1 MLIWILFVC
10 LILSLLA
17 LDLGVLNRKAH
28 VVHAKEALAW
38 TAFWVMLALLFN
50 VFVYYFYENHGWG
63 WAPGKVFDVAGKDA
77 ALEFFA
83 AYLLEESLSL
93 DNMFVIAMIF
103 AYFKIPGQFQ
113 HRVLFWGILGALIM
127 RGTMIGLGAALIERF
142 TWITYVFGAILIFT
156 AVKMLIERHDN
167 IEPEHNWLIRLAR
180 RFMPTTTDMSE
191 GKFLL
196 RKDGV
201 TYVTPLFLVL
211 LMVETTD
218 LLFAVDSVPAVF
230 AVTHDPFIVFTSN
243 VFAILGLRSLYFA
256 LAGLMSKFQ
265 YLKMSLVF
273 ILAYVGVKMLLAHH
287 YPIPIPVTL
296 GVIGGILAV
305 GILASIFGAGK
316 DTAPLESPLPEE
328 DITVEH
334 HHHTP

>member
-1 MLIWILFVC
+1 MLIWTLFVG
-10 LILSLLA
+10 LILALLA

-38 TAFWVMLALLFN
+38 TAFWVMLALFFN
-50 VFVYYFYENHGWG
+50 LFVYHFYENQGWG
-63 WAPGKVFDVAGKDA
+63 WAPGKVFTVGGKDA

-113 HRVLFWGILGALIM
+113 HRVLFWGILGALVM
-127 RGTMIGLGAALIERF
+127 RGTMIALGAALIERF
-142 TWITYVFGAILIFT
+142 TWITYIFGAILIIT
-156 AVKMLIERHDN
+156 AVKMLIQRHDN
-167 IEPEHNWLIRLAR
+167 IDPEHNWLIRLAH

-196 RKDGV
+196 RKEGV

-296 GVIGGILAV
+296 GVIGGILSV
-305 GILASIFGAGK
+305 GILASIFGSGK
-316 DTAPLESPLPEE
+316 DTSPLESPLPEE
-328 DITVEH
+328 DITVSH
-334 HHHTP
+334 HED

>member
-1 MLIWILFVC
+1 MLIWILFIG
-10 LILSLLA
+10 LILALLA

-28 VVHAKEALAW
+28 VVHAKEALMW
-38 TAFWVMLALLFN
+38 TAFWVALALAFN
-50 VFVYYFYENHGWG
+50 IFVYYFYENQGWG
-63 WAPGKVFDVAGKDA
+63 WAPGKVFDVGGKDA

-83 AYLLEESLSL
+83 AYLLEESLSM

-103 AYFKIPGQFQ
+103 AYFKIPGKYQ

-127 RGTMIGLGAALIERF
+127 RGGMIALGAALIERF
-142 TWITYVFGAILIFT
+142 TWVTYIFGAILIIT
-156 AVKMLIERHDN
+156 AVKMLIQRHDN
-167 IEPEHNWLIRLAR
+167 IDPEHNWLIRLAR
-180 RFMPTTTDMSE
+180 RFMPTTTEMAE

-196 RKDGV
+196 RKEGI

-218 LLFAVDSVPAVF
+218 LLFAIDSVPAVF

-296 GVIGGILAV
+296 GVIGGILSV
-305 GILASIFGAGK
+305 GILASVFGAGK

-328 DITVEH
+328 DITVSH
-334 HHHTP
+334 HED

>member
-1 MLIWILFVC
+1 MLIWILFIG
-10 LILSLLA
+10 LILALLA

-28 VVHAKEALAW
+28 VVHAKEALMW
-38 TAFWVMLALLFN
+38 TGFWVTLALAFN

-63 WAPGKVFDVAGKDA
+63 WAAGKVFEVSGKDA

-83 AYLLEESLSL
+83 AYLLEESLSM

-103 AYFKIPGQFQ
+103 AYFKIPGKYQ

-127 RGTMIGLGAALIERF
+127 RGGMIALGAALIERF
-142 TWITYVFGAILIFT
+142 TWITYVFGTILIAT
-156 AVKMLIERHDN
+156 AVKMLIQRDDN
-167 IEPEHNWLIRLAR
+167 IDPEHNWLIRLAR
-180 RFMPTTTDMSE
+180 RFMPTTSEMSE

-196 RKDGV
+196 KKEGI

-218 LLFAVDSVPAVF
+218 LLFAIDSVPAVF

-256 LAGLMSKFQ
+256 LAGLMNQFH
-265 YLKMSLVF
+265 YLKISLVF
-273 ILAYVGVKMLLAHH
+273 ILAYVGSKMLLAHH

-305 GILASIFGAGK
+305 GILASIFGAPKEAALHEFPAPEDDPESNGT
-316 DTAPLESPLPEE
+316 DT
-328 DITVEH
+328 
-334 HHHTP
+334 